1 MSNVNSLNIINYT
14 LTKITKKLSFPKDST
29 KYVIHCQRIVRN
41 MWYINKYLRH
51 VILQF
56 YSNDVAR
63 EKTLR
68 KEDEYLLTIHDN
80 NNTMKSEI
88 KCAYRV
94 NFTKPHN
101 IGSLLAF
108 SSNRVLKPQQW
119 HESNVSINIINVN
132 SHWMQCYH
140 GRIQQWYVHTIHFRG
155 ACHQDIRYQKDQHKS
170 FTFRSSYGALRIW
183 QFALWIK
190 TDNCSIFAEKKS
202 LDYMYGGDSD
212 KEIRQR

>member
-140 GRIQQWYVHTIHFRG
+140 GRIQQWYVRSYDTFSRSMSPGYKISERSTQIIYLPIIVWSVTDLTIRVVDQDGQLLDFRG
-155 ACHQDIRYQKDQHKS
+155 EEIIRLHV
-170 FTFRSSYGALRIW
+170 RR
-183 QFALWIK
+183 
-190 TDNCSIFAEKKS
+190 
-202 LDYMYGGDSD
+202 
-212 KEIRQR
+212 RQR